1 MSGSSGKARPLA
13 VVAAAMDDD
22 LRVAALSARSL
33 GFAALQLDVRLGGL
47 DLTQLSQSG
56 RREVR
61 SILRSRDLDLA
72 GLRFD
77 LGGKGLGP
85 SADIDAA
92 LDRVESVLEAA
103 AGLEC
108 SLVCIDPGPLPAPPP
123 DEKPLSA
130 ISSEMAGDIIIPAA
144 RETKIV
150 ESPRKVDPTFAAS
163 VDGALVELGRR
174 ADRLG
179 VMVAMRSDL
188 VGFAAV
194 DRALKAAACPWFG
207 VDLDPVAIL
216 RDDWKADEI
225 FSRLGD
231 AIRHVRGRDAL
242 LGADRRTKA
251 AMIGSGSVD
260 WGKLMND
267 LEGVGFNGWITV
279 DPMELGN
286 RRVGA
291 AGGAAVLGKK
301 ES

>member
-1 MSGSSGKARPLA
+1 VA
-13 VVAAAMDDD
+13 VVAAALDDD
-22 LRVAALSARSL
+22 LRAAALSARSL
-33 GFAALQLDVRLGGL
+33 GFAGVQLDVRLGEL
-47 DLTQLSQSG
+47 ELTQLTQSG

-61 SILRSRDLDLA
+61 SVLRSQNLELA

-85 SADIDAA
+85 AADIDAA
-92 LDRVESVLEAA
+92 LDRVESVLQAA

-123 DEKPLSA
+123 EEKAATA

-144 RETKIV
+144 RQAEV
-150 ESPRKVDPTFAAS
+150 LESPRKFDSRLAAS
-163 VDGALVELGRR
+163 VDSALVELGRR
-174 ADRLG
+174 ADRHG
-179 VMVAMRSDL
+179 VMIGFRSEL
-188 VGFAAV
+188 AGFAAIE
-194 DRALKAAACPWFG
+194 RALKAAGCAWFG
-207 VDLDPVAIL
+207 VDLDPVAML
-216 RDDWKADEI
+216 RDDWSSDEI

-231 AIRHVRGRDAL
+231 SVRHVRGRDAV

-267 LEGVGFNGWITV
+267 LEGAGFNGWVTV

-286 RRVGA
+286 RKVAA
-291 AGGAAVLGKK
+291 AGGATALGKI